1 MGRGGTFSSTKKDP
15 KKKNIIFLHKSELRK
30 KKYSFSVTN
39 QSRRGKNIVFC
50 YKEELKRRK

>member
-30 KKYSFSVTN
+30 KKYSFSSTN
-39 QSRRGKNIVFC
+39 QSRRGKNIAFP
-50 YKEELKRRK
+50 